1 MRKFFVLYNIFIILL
16 IYGQIMNDNEI
27 KKMSLE
33 IHETKDIVDSH
44 VNGNLMVIW
53 RDWDKF
59 LKNDPKMIYITS
71 VNSGEKKGPHVHTIR
86 DSYFVCIRG
95 KVVFIIK
102 NKNGNYDE
110 IESSEENPVMV
121 HIPKNIPSAHINL
134 STQSSSVLALATH
147 SWKPNDNEMY
157 NVSFDDYDWAKW
169 KLN

>member
-1 MRKFFVLYNIFIILL
+1 ME
-16 IYGQIMNDNEI
+16 NDTIRSFN
-27 KKMSLE
+27 LE
-33 IHETKDIVDSH
+33 KHETRDILDNH
-44 VNGNLMVIW
+44 VNGSLTVIW
-53 RDWDKF
+53 RDWDDI
-59 LKNDPKMIYITS
+59 LEVSPKMVYVSS
-71 VNSGEKKGPHVHTIR
+71 VNPGEIKGPHLHTTR

-102 NKNGNYDE
+102 NKDGNYDE

-147 SWKPNDNEMY
+147 SWKPNDNEMH